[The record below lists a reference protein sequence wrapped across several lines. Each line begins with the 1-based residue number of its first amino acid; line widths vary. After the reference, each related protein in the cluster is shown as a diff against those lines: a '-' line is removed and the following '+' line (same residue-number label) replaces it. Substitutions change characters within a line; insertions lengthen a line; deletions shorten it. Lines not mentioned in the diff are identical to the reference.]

1 LRGGE
6 NMKKFKA
13 VVTFAYLE
21 NVYYKD
27 DEVYEA
33 PAELVEQWAEV
44 GYVETLGEKREEVT
58 QGEKVEQPAEVEEK
72 PKKPVKKKG
81 AAK

>member
-27 DEVYEA
+27 DETYEA
-33 PAELVEQWAEV
+33 PAELVDQWAEV
-44 GYVETLGEKREEVT
+44 GYVE
-58 QGEKVEQPAEVEEK
+58 PVEE
-72 PKKPVKKKG
+72 PKAKKKG

>member
-1 LRGGE
+1 
-6 NMKKFKA
+6 MKKFKA

-33 PAELVEQWAEV
+33 PAELVENWAEV
-44 GYVETLGEKREEVT
+44 GYVSPVEEPKDGIT

-72 PKKPVKKKG
+72 PKKPSKKKG
-81 AAK
+81 AVK